1 MVFPEPIRRPG
12 DDPDREIDP
21 ELFRRAFRRHAATV
35 TVVTYRDATGSPR
48 GMTATSVTALSADP
62 PSLLVC
68 IDRATR
74 THEEVMHERR
84 FGVDLLSVHQRK
96 ISVHCARPGAD
107 KRLHDAWLAPD
118 ASPGA
123 PPRLARAV
131 AHLEC
136 TIESALDAFTHTV
149 VVGRIRSIWLN
160 PLDPTPLLYH
170 EGDYGRL
177 GDRTLVDARF
187 VTPLDLYDPRDD
199 EG

>member
-1 MVFPEPIRRPG
+1 MVMPEPIRRPDG
-12 DDPDREIDP
+12 EPDVDRE
-21 ELFRRAFRRHAATV
+21 LFLRAFRRLAATV
-35 TVVTYRDATGSPR
+35 TIVTYRDATGAPR

-84 FGVDLLSVHQRK
+84 FGVDMLSVHQRR

-107 KRLHDAWLAPD
+107 KRLHDLWIAPD
-118 ASPGA
+118 LVPGD

-131 AHLEC
+131 AHIDC

-170 EGDYGRL
+170 EGAYGRL
-177 GDRTLVDARF
+177 ADRTLVDARF